1 MHRERTR
8 KSERQTEDRWRVKAT
23 RELESWE
30 RNREE
35 GERKDDKKRRKNYL
49 FGTSLNYKA

>member
-35 GERKDDKKRRKNYL
+35 GERKDDKKRRKKFFVWHIIKL
-49 FGTSLNYKA
+49 